1 MKYFLTIFLVAIAIF
16 GCNAKRYE
24 ECELAIELVQHG
36 FAKSSLKD
44 WICLIKSE
52 SSMDTRAMNP
62 TNSDGSRDY
71 GLFQIN
77 DRYWCQ
83 TSGTPS
89 SNICGFDCK
98 GEFDQFNLIEFLID
112 IFLII

>member
-1 MKYFLTIFLVAIAIF
+1 MKFFVAILLVVIAIF
-16 GCNAKRYE
+16 GCNAKRYD
-24 ECELAIELVQHG
+24 ECELAVELVQHG

-62 TNSDGSRDY
+62 HNSDGSRDY

-83 TSGTPS
+83 TSGKQS
-89 SNICGFDCK
+89 SNGCGLDCS
-98 GEFDQFNLIEFLID
+98 GEMDQID
-112 IFLII
+112 